1 MSRID
6 KELVRRRF
14 AKHLAAY
21 DSLAVVQRRI
31 AATLA
36 GYFSAVAPARFERVL
51 EVGCGTGFF
60 TDELLNISKID
71 SFFLNDLVPEA
82 LPPLAGR
89 LGVRHVELLP
99 GDAERIALPEGLDL
113 VVSTSTVQW
122 FDDLDAFFARVAAAL
137 KPGGRFVFN
146 TFGPENLHQVKT
158 LTGNG
163 LEYLPVEELR
173 RLLYNHFTHIDLHRE
188 TIRQAFDAPFDVL
201 RHLQQTGV
209 TATGEFRW
217 TPGALR
223 AFEHEYT
230 GRYSAD
236 GQVFLDWDVVYIVA
250 SVSSSSSFEIS

>member
-1 MSRID
+1 MNKID
-6 KELVRRRF
+6 KDLVRRRF
-14 AKHLAAY
+14 AKSLAAY

-36 GYFSAVAPARFERVL
+36 GYFSAAAPARFERVL

-60 TDELLNISKID
+60 TDELLKISRID
-71 SFFLNDLVPEA
+71 SFYLNDLVPEA

-89 LGVRHVELLP
+89 LAARHVELLP

-122 FDDLDAFFARVAAAL
+122 FDDPDAFFERVAVAL

-146 TFGPENLHQVKT
+146 TFGPENLSQVKT

-163 LEYLPVEELR
+163 LEYTPMEELR
-173 RLLYNHFTHIDLHRE
+173 RRLEKHFTHVDLRRE
-188 TIRQAFDAPFDVL
+188 TIRQRFDAPFDVL

-217 TPGALR
+217 TPGKLR
-223 AFEHEYT
+223 AFEHAYT
-230 GRYSAD
+230 ARYPIDS
-236 GQVFLDWDVVYIVA
+236 QVFLDWDVIYAIA
-250 SVSSSSSFEIS
+250 WK

>member
-14 AKHLAAY
+14 SKYLAAY

-36 GYFSAVAPARFERVL
+36 DLFATVAPACFERAL

-60 TDELLNISKID
+60 TDELLKISQID
-71 SFFLNDLVPEA
+71 ALYLNDLVPEA
-82 LPPLAGR
+82 LPPLAER
-89 LGVRHVELLP
+89 LDVPRLELLP
-99 GDAERIALPEGLDL
+99 GDAEQIDLPTSLDL
-113 VVSTSTVQW
+113 VASTSTVQW
-122 FDDLDAFFARVAAAL
+122 FNDLDAFFARVSAAL
-137 KPGGRFVFN
+137 KPGGQFVFN

-188 TIRQAFDAPFDVL
+188 TIRQPFAAPFDVL

-209 TATGEFRW
+209 TATGEFHW

-223 AFEHEYT
+223 AFEYEYVN
-230 GRYSAD
+230 RYSSEN
-236 GQVFLDWDVVYIVA
+236 QVFLDWDVIYVIA
-250 SVSSSSSFEIS
+250 RK